1 MGTPP
6 PSDQIHFVQIAFP
19 RFAPGGREG
28 RWVTPAIAATR
39 RSALVYAA
47 GVYRRTSAPDGERP
61 TDVRVVGD
69 TDLRG
74 SEGDL
79 AVAQAY
85 RDLRWFAEHEAR
97 AELAGRARRPF
108 R

>member
-1 MGTPP
+1 MATSMTPE
-6 PSDQIHFVQIAFP
+6 DQIHFVQITFP

-28 RWVTPAIAATR
+28 RWVTPAVSAAR

-47 GVYRRTSAPDGERP
+47 GVYRRTRAPDGERA

-69 TDLRG
+69 AELRS

-79 AVAQAY
+79 AVGQAY
-85 RDLRWFAEHEAR
+85 RDLRWFAEREANVELFGGGRR
-97 AELAGRARRPF
+97 A
-108 R
+108 